1 VTTGTHAG
9 LRKTLGVR
17 SAVLFG
23 LAYMTP
29 IIVLG
34 IFGVI
39 AERSR
44 GGSAGSYLLAT
55 VAMLFT
61 AQSYGVM
68 ARHFPVAGSAY
79 TYVRKALD
87 ARVGFIVGWA
97 ILLDYL
103 FLPLVIWLIGGS
115 YLQNQFPAL
124 PFWLWIVCFAAIT
137 TTLNVVGLRV
147 ADRANFVLML
157 FQLLILALFVAL
169 TVAHLIGDSQSL
181 LSLGPFTGDSGFPAI
196 VAGAAVAAYSF
207 LGFDAVSTL
216 TEETH
221 DAERAIPRAILLI
234 ALVGGTIFVAVA
246 YVVSLV
252 APGGSFADADSLSE
266 VIAKTIGGNLFGA
279 VFLAAL
285 IVGQFTSGLAAQAA
299 VSRLLYAMG
308 RDGVLPRRAFGMLS
322 EKFRTPVFNIA
333 VTGAIGL
340 IAIVLNVAT
349 STSFINF
356 GAFTAFTLVNVSVVV
371 YFLRNRGAGLPRWR
385 YVVLPVFGA
394 AVDVYL
400 LSHLE
405 SDALIIGLSW
415 AGIGFLYL
423 LWLTRGL
430 TRQPPDL
437 MGIAEE
443 T

>member
-1 VTTGTHAG
+1 MQ
-9 LRKTLGVR
+9 KTLGLR
-17 SAVLFG
+17 AAVLFG

-44 GGSAGSYLLAT
+44 GASAGSYLLAT

-61 AQSYGVM
+61 ALSYGLM

-87 ARVGFIVGWA
+87 PRLGFLVGWA

-115 YLQNQFPAL
+115 YLRQQFPGV
-124 PFWLWIVCFAAIT
+124 PHWVWILAFIVVT
-137 TTLNVVGLRV
+137 TTLNVVGLKV
-147 ADRANFVLML
+147 ADRANFALMS
-157 FQLLILALFVAL
+157 FQLLIVALFVAL
-169 TVAHLIGDSQSL
+169 TVGHLLGASDTSL
-181 LSLGPFTGDSGFPAI
+181 LSLRPFVGDGGFSAI
-196 VAGAAVAAYSF
+196 AAGAAVAAYSF

-221 DAERAIPRAILLI
+221 DAARTVPRAVVLVALI
-234 ALVGGTIFVAVA
+234 GGAIFVVVA
-246 YVVSLV
+246 YVVSLI
-252 APGGSFADADSLSE
+252 APGSSFPDADSLAE
-266 VIAKTIGGNLFGA
+266 DIARTVGGALFGS

-285 IVGQFTSGLAAQAA
+285 VIGQFTSGLAAQAA

-308 RDGVLPRRAFGMLS
+308 RDGVLPRRLFGMVS
-322 EKFRTPVFNIA
+322 ARFRTPVFNIA
-333 VTGAIGL
+333 LTGVIGL
-340 IAIVLNVAT
+340 AALSLTVSS

-356 GAFTAFTLVNVSVVV
+356 GAFSAFTLVNLSVVA
-371 YFLRNRGAGLPRWR
+371 YFLRHRGEPLPAWR
-385 YVVLPVFGA
+385 YLLLPLVGA

-400 LSHLE
+400 LVHLDA
-405 SDALIIGLSW
+405 DALVVGGSW
-415 AGIGFLYL
+415 AALGTAYL
-423 LWLTRGL
+423 LWLTRGF
-430 TRQPPDL
+430 TRPTPE
-437 MGIAEE
+437 MTGMAEPH
-443 T
+443 

>member
-1 VTTGTHAG
+1 MTAQTASG
-9 LRKTLGVR
+9 LRKTLGMR

-39 AERSR
+39 AERSQ
-44 GGSAGSYLLAT
+44 GGSAGAYLLAT

-61 AQSYGVM
+61 AQSYGLM
-68 ARHFPVAGSAY
+68 ARHYPVAGSAY

-87 ARVGFIVGWA
+87 ARIGFIVGWA

-115 YLQNQFPAL
+115 YLQGQFAAV
-124 PFWLWIVCFAAIT
+124 PFWVWIVSFAVIT
-137 TTLNVVGLRV
+137 TALNLVGLKV
-147 ADRANFVLML
+147 ADRANLVLMV
-157 FQLLILALFVAL
+157 FQLLILAIFVAL
-169 TVAHLIGDSQSL
+169 TVAHLVGHAQSL
-181 LSLGPFTGDSGFPAI
+181 LSLGPFVGDSGFSAV

-221 DAERAIPRAILLI
+221 DAARTIPRAILLI
-234 ALVGGTIFVAVA
+234 AFIGGAIFVAVA
-246 YVVSLV
+246 YVVTLV
-252 APGGSFADADSLSE
+252 APGSYFPDADSLSE
-266 VIAKTIGGNLFGA
+266 GIAKTIGGNLFGA
-279 VFLAAL
+279 IFLAAL
-285 IVGQFTSGLAAQAA
+285 IIGQFTSGLAAQAA

-308 RDGVLPRRAFGMLS
+308 RDGVLPRCVFGMVS
-322 EKFRTPVFNIA
+322 AKFRTPVVNI
-333 VTGAIGL
+333 VLTGAVGL
-340 IAIVLNVAT
+340 IAILLSVAT

-371 YFLRNRGAGLPRWR
+371 YFLRNRSDRLSRWR
-385 YVVLPVFGA
+385 YVVLPVMGA

-400 LSHLE
+400 LTHLE
-405 SDALIIGLSW
+405 LDALIIGLSW

-437 MGIAEE
+437 VGLAQ
-443 T
+443 

>member
-1 VTTGTHAG
+1 
-9 LRKTLGVR
+9 
-17 SAVLFG
+17 
-23 LAYMTP
+23 
-29 IIVLG
+29 
-34 IFGVI
+34 
-39 AERSR
+39 
-44 GGSAGSYLLAT
+44 
-55 VAMLFT
+55 
-61 AQSYGVM
+61 
-68 ARHFPVAGSAY
+68 
-79 TYVRKALD
+79 
-87 ARVGFIVGWA
+87 
-97 ILLDYL
+97 
-103 FLPLVIWLIGGS
+103 
-115 YLQNQFPAL
+115 
-124 PFWLWIVCFAAIT
+124 
-137 TTLNVVGLRV
+137 
-147 ADRANFVLML
+147 
-157 FQLLILALFVAL
+157 
-169 TVAHLIGDSQSL
+169 
-181 LSLGPFTGDSGFPAI
+181 
-196 VAGAAVAAYSF
+196 
-207 LGFDAVSTL
+207 
-216 TEETH
+216 
-221 DAERAIPRAILLI
+221 
-234 ALVGGTIFVAVA
+234 
-246 YVVSLV
+246 
-252 APGGSFADADSLSE
+252 
-266 VIAKTIGGNLFGA
+266 
-279 VFLAAL
+279 
-285 IVGQFTSGLAAQAA
+285 
-299 VSRLLYAMG
+299 
-308 RDGVLPRRAFGMLS
+308 MLS